1 MSAKVKDSFAH
12 KGYFARS
19 SILLAGVVMNFIFAW
34 VIFFMLFWSGTNP
47 GGVAPIAI
55 NTKFPTETKS
65 LLVPTYEQAKDIGLI
80 KTDGVLLEPIAG
92 YPADLAGIK
101 KGDIVTEANGS
112 PVRYSTD
119 ILKVLEANPANVSF
133 KIKRGSETKI
143 IDILPKDQ
151 KIGSYIIDNIIDI
164 NDSFVYSY
172 NLLGAS
178 RA

>member
-1 MSAKVKDSFAH
+1 MKDSFAH

-34 VIFFMLFWSGTNP
+34 VIFFVLFWSGTNP

-65 LLVPTYEQAKDIGLI
+65 LLVPTYEQAKVIGLI
-80 KTDGVLLEPIAG
+80 KTDGVLLEPLAG

-101 KGDIVTEANGS
+101 KGDIVTEVNGS
-112 PVRYSTD
+112 PIRYSTD

-133 KIKRGSETKI
+133 KIKRGAETKT

-151 KIGSYIIDNIIDI
+151 KI
-164 NDSFVYSY
+164 
-172 NLLGAS
+172 
-178 RA
+178 